1 MSKVITLKI
10 DGHYIA
16 VSDRVL
22 GATGASAA
30 TKLRLIFAAS
40 WAPTT
45 KRVFFTDARGVSPV
59 SMLLTATMLV
69 PQESAEDG
77 SEVYEVAVPAEA
89 MSYPGTA
96 DITIQGVL
104 DEEGDGTA
112 EQVLQTVSAKF
123 SVMDGGKPTCGLN
136 IKKPTVD
143 ELLLIQRELD
153 KIKADIVRASAAAD
167 AVEDASEAAREA
179 EMHAATAR
187 AMLTVLADSG
197 VGVDVS
203 AIATPVKWYSGEH
216 TALQNKL
223 FVERSSSA
231 AAMVMSLDED
241 ALPDEDPLPSE
252 GGDEGE
258 KPGEDPNPGV
268 PIYPT
273 VYSGLVS
280 GWLSSGTLYLSRN
293 GDTGALSAP
302 FATAGLYLGLDR
314 TTLRYYKITDGVVTA
329 TPLDTLSN
337 ETIINPA
344 NDKIYQTAD
353 GTVYVWIGYKY
364 LALDLSS
371 IDGDGVSMLERLLGM
386 QERMSVVDDA
396 LEDIEE
402 GAAASTAASA
412 AASTAKLAAEQS
424 ASDAAAS
431 EAAAKK
437 HSSNAS
443 RHVNAAKN
451 YAEAAEISAA
461 SAGESAT
468 TARQKAEEAAASAQ
482 SLAGAVSDA
491 EAAKTAAVSAAE
503 AAEAAKTAASGSAQS
518 AQTALAAIEAKA
530 DDVAARAEL
539 ASQKAAA
546 AWESAEAAA
555 SSAMTASQKAEAA
568 AASAQ
573 NLVEAVSDAETAKT
587 AAEAAATRAE
597 TAAAGV
603 SAVVDG
609 VGEPNGIAQ
618 LDATGKVPAAQL
630 PAMDYDAAGAAVGVQ
645 RNLDTHAGDAV
656 AHITAAERTKWN
668 GKAAANHTH
677 TSYSNHVENKI
688 VHITSAEREAWNS
701 KADLGADGK
710 VPASQLPAMGL
721 SEADVQS
728 MINAAISGAIEGAY

>member
-1 MSKVITLKI
+1 MSKVITLNI

-30 TKLRLIFAAS
+30 TTLRIIFDAS
-40 WAPTT
+40 WSETS
-45 KRVFFTDARGVSPV
+45 KRVYFTDARGVSPV
-59 SMLLTATMLV
+59 SVLLTTTMLV
-69 PQESAEDG
+69 QPDDASDEDAP
-77 SEVYEVAVPAEA
+77 EMYDVDVPAEVL
-89 MSYPGTA
+89 SYPGTA
-96 DITIQGVL
+96 DITIQGVV
-104 DEEGDGTA
+104 DEDGDGVA
-112 EQVLQTVSAKF
+112 EKVMQTVSAQF
-123 SVMDGGKPTCGLN
+123 TVLDGSVPCGVA
-136 IKKPTVD
+136 IKKPSVD
-143 ELLLIQRELD
+143 EMLQIQGQID

-179 EMHAATAR
+179 ETHAATAR

-223 FVERSSSA
+223 FMERSSSA

-241 ALPDEDPLPSE
+241 ALPDEAPLPSE
-252 GGDEGE
+252 GGDEGGT
-258 KPGEDPNPGV
+258 PGEDPNPGV

-293 GDTGALSAP
+293 RDTGALSAP
-302 FATAGLYLGLDR
+302 FTTAGLYLGLDR

-364 LALDLSS
+364 LVLDLSS

-412 AASTAKLAAEQS
+412 AATTAKLAAASS
-424 ASDAAAS
+424 ASAAADSEENAAAS
-431 EAAAKK
+431 AAA
-437 HSSNAS
+437 
-443 RHVNAAKN
+443 
-451 YAEAAEISAA
+451 AA
-461 SAGESAT
+461 SSAT
-468 TARQKAEEAAASAQ
+468 TAGQKASDAGASASAAATSASTASQKAAEAAASAQ
-482 SLAGAVSDA
+482 SLTGAVSAA
-491 EAAKTAAVSAAE
+491 EAAKAAAVSAAE

-518 AQTALAAIEAKA
+518 AQTALAAIEDEA

-539 ASQKAAA
+539 AGQKAAA
-546 AWESAEAAA
+546 AGESATAAAASATTASQKAAEAAA
-555 SSAMTASQKAEAA
+555 SALGLS
-568 AASAQ
+568 
-573 NLVEAVSDAETAKT
+573 EAVSDAETAKT

-618 LDATGKVPAAQL
+618 LDATGKVPA
-630 PAMDYDAAGAAVGVQ
+630 
-645 RNLDTHAGDAV
+645 
-656 AHITAAERTKWN
+656 
-668 GKAAANHTH
+668 
-677 TSYSNHVENKI
+677 
-688 VHITSAEREAWNS
+688 
-701 KADLGADGK
+701 
-710 VPASQLPAMGL
+710 SQLPEMGL
-721 SEADVQS
+721 SEAEVQS
-728 MINAAISGAIEGAY
+728 MINAAISGAIEEAY